1 MYLYL
6 LIWRLFFIFQP
17 TGSKSLAKNRYNP
30 KPLDEVMGGWS
41 DKLNQYGQKSAQAA
55 QLQTCLVETL
65 GPILSK
71 KCRVAHYREG
81 TLTIEAASAT
91 LATRLNFLKMDI
103 LSAFRKAGVHDCALV
118 KITTN
123 PEAQQRL
130 NNTVESPSTAYKANR
145 NMSQATGEQLL
156 ALAESAPPSLKAKLE
171 KLAKHATPAQKK

>member
-1 MYLYL
+1 M
-6 LIWRLFFIFQP
+6 
-17 TGSKSLAKNRYNP
+17 GSKSLAKNRYNP

-55 QLQTCLVETL
+55 QLQSCLEDTL

-71 KCRVAHYREG
+71 KCRVAHYKEG

-103 LSAFRKAGVHDCALV
+103 LSAFRKVGLHDCALV

-130 NNTVESPSTAYKANR
+130 TNKVESQSSTYQTNR
-145 NMSQATGEQLL
+145 SMSQATGEHLL
-156 ALAESAPPSLKAKLE
+156 ALAQSAPPSLKAKLE
-171 KLAKHATPAQKK
+171 RLAKHANTTQKK